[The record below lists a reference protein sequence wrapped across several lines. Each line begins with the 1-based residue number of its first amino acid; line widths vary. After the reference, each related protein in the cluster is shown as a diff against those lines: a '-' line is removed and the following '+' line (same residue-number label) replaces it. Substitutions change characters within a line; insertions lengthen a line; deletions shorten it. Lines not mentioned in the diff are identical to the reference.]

1 MYFTATARVDLAALR
16 HNLAQIRSHRPGMPI
31 MAMVKANAYGHG
43 LLPVAKALTDA
54 DSLAVAR
61 TESAAQLRDAGIT
74 QPIVLR
80 EGVFDPPGV
89 QTAAARDCEL
99 VVHTT
104 EQLDLLEQHPTVS
117 IGVVW
122 VKVETG
128 MHRLGFDPAE
138 LPAVFSR
145 LAETQQVAEVRLMTH
160 FASADVPDGGSM
172 QAQLAQ
178 FVACSET
185 FDGAVSLANS
195 AALFQSDV
203 SLSNAWPGA
212 RQWLRPGV
220 ALYGISPFGTASA
233 ASLGL
238 KPVMN
243 FETRLIAVK
252 TIDAGARVG
261 YGGRFVAPYE
271 MRIGI
276 AAAGYGDGYPRMLP
290 DGTPIMVDGQRCTLA
305 GRVSMDMLAIDL
317 SAAPD
322 ADYGSIV
329 QMWGDQLPTE
339 SVADS
344 LGTISY
350 ELVTRVSER
359 VRRDYR

>member
-16 HNLAQIRSHRPGMPI
+16 QNLAQIRKLRPGMPI

-43 LLPVAKALTDA
+43 LLPVAEALADA

-74 QPIVLR
+74 QPIVLL
-80 EGVFDPPGV
+80 EGVFDTVGL
-89 QTAAARDCEL
+89 QAAAGLDCEV
-99 VVHTT
+99 VVHTA
-104 EQLDLLEQHPTVS
+104 EQLELLDQQPSAS

-122 VKVETG
+122 VKLETG
-128 MHRLGFDPAE
+128 MHRLGFDPVE
-138 LPAVFSR
+138 LPAVLDK
-145 LAETQQVAEVRLMTH
+145 LAKMAQVAEVRLMTH
-160 FASADVPDGGSM
+160 FASADAPDGRSLR
-172 QAQLAQ
+172 AQLSR
-178 FVACSET
+178 FTACSEAFT
-185 FDGAVSLANS
+185 GAVSLANS
-195 AALFQSDV
+195 AALFQSHA
-203 SLSNAWPGA
+203 SLTTAQPTA
-212 RQWLRPGV
+212 QQWLRPGI
-220 ALYGISPFGTASA
+220 ALYGISPFAAKSA

-261 YGGRFVAPYE
+261 YGGRFVAPQA

-290 DGTPIMVDGQRCTLA
+290 DGAPIVVDGQRCALV

-317 SAAPD
+317 TAAPE
-322 ADYGSIV
+322 ATYGSIV
-329 QMWGDQLPTE
+329 QMWGDHLPAE
-339 SVADS
+339 EVADS
-344 LGTISY
+344 LGTIGY

-359 VRRDYR
+359 VRRDYQ